1 MLHPGVWSHTS
12 ESENSCH
19 VGRSRVSAGVRK
31 CCRRSA
37 HPCQRHHSGA
47 QRNRRGCA
55 WVSCVVL
62 CRRSSS
68 PSTQA
73 LAPLPSQWRLRSSL
87 PCGSGELEASWWGRR
102 SAAAHRRMTGCGAL
116 VPAIAAWIPAAASIR
131 QRASQSAT
139 ATARSGAGERG
150 SGRGEAAPPGRGGV
164 GRERRHRG
172 RDRRRER
179 RSWRDWGDMVR
190 REGVDVYICLWF
202 SGDTA
207 NIGLIYK

>member
-1 MLHPGVWSHTS
+1 MLNAPPWS
-12 ESENSCH
+12 
-19 VGRSRVSAGVRK
+19 VVSHLRK
-31 CCRRSA
+31 RKFVPRRKEPRLCGAANLASLR
-37 HPCQRHHSGA
+37 PLSRHHSA
-47 QRNRRGCA
+47 PRNRGILA

-116 VPAIAAWIPAAASIR
+116 VPAIAAWIPAAASSS
-131 QRASQSAT
+131 QRRSIAPPPLDPCGKVGR
-139 ATARSGAGERG
+139 RSGAGRG
-150 SGRGEAAPPGRGGV
+150 VGEAT
-164 GRERRHRG
+164 RE
-172 RDRRRER
+172 ETPEEE
-179 RSWRDWGDMVR
+179 SWRDWGDMVR